1 MEIIVN
7 AYFKVKAEEIEKG
20 RIEKQGFFT
29 YISIEWEGV
38 LFRTRRV
45 RVAGRVA
52 DIVPMSRRIDVL
64 LIDDT
69 GQVLIRA
76 WDDKKVLVENLD
88 INDIVDVFGTLR
100 IYNNERYIVPIIVVR
115 IDERRLEERIKEIKE
130 DRRYLINLYSK
141 SSKESVEV

>member
-115 IDERRLEERIKEIKE
+115 IDERKLEERIKEIKE